1 MISPAMRAAERAR
14 KNFRPVSDRQHSTLK
29 RLSKRAGIV
38 EPEVRTKRQASD
50 ALTRLED
57 LITPSTQ
64 PQLEGFNEATSPER
78 ERDSV
83 AA

>member
-14 KNFRPVSDRQHSTLK
+14 KKFRPVSDRQREALE

-50 ALTRLED
+50 ALTKLE
-57 LITPSTQ
+57 LFLTPSTQ
-64 PQLEGFNEATSPER
+64 PQLEGFNEAAVSEV

-83 AA
+83 AV

>member
-1 MISPAMRAAERAR
+1 VISPAMRAAERAR
-14 KNFRPVSDRQHSTLK
+14 KKFRPVSDRQRSTLK

-57 LITPSTQ
+57 LLTLSTQ
-64 PQLEGFNEATSPER
+64 QQLDGFNEASGSEG

-83 AA
+83 VV